1 MNKREFMVQ
10 YVLNRAS
17 THDGG
22 LEGKVAA
29 KEAKQAWDYIQN
41 ELYDTK
47 DVSDEFN
54 SKGKK

>member
-29 KEAKQAWDYIQN
+29 KEAKEAWDYIQN
-41 ELYDTK
+41 ELYDAK